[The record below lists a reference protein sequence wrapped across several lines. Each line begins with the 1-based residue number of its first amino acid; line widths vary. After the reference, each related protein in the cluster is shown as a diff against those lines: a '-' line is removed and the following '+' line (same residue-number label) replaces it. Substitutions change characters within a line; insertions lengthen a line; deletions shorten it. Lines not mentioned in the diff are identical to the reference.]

1 MCSKNRMDSKQ
12 KQALKAK
19 AHKLKPV
26 VMIGSKGL
34 TESVIE
40 ETAVALHAHE
50 LIKIKIAGSDRG
62 SRKEMTDIL
71 LGACE
76 AEHVQSIGNTVVAYK
91 EREE

>member
-40 ETAVALHAHE
+40 ETAVAP
-50 LIKIKIAGSDRG
+50 
-62 SRKEMTDIL
+62 
-71 LGACE
+71 ACP
-76 AEHVQSIGNTVVAYK
+76 
-91 EREE
+91 